1 MIHERNSQKEEQSE
15 EKRIDETFV
24 STCYVSNDDRNDD
37 SFQCICSG
45 YRVSDGGQEAIE
57 VQADEED
64 NAEISIQDEDT
75 DNAEDLMGEAL
86 TLEDAEDASVDT
98 DVFEAG
104 GEADSFSADS
114 GDIAAFADESTGTDE
129 AKVAAAEYLKT
140 NYIDNNN
147 KVITNGGTSVVK
159 SDDGL
164 SYSVGL
170 KTPSGFSL
178 SSIRF
183 KTESSRSSYKS
194 GWYISSD
201 CQWVNV
207 GTRKPSNLVNPG
219 VNRPTAD
226 QGAQALRLF

>member
-1 MIHERNSQKEEQSE
+1 MKKKELMKRLSALAMSAMMTVTMIP
-15 EKRIDETFV
+15 
-24 STCYVSNDDRNDD
+24 SNAFAADIE
-37 SFQCICSG
+37 F
-45 YRVSDGGQEAIE
+45 SDGGQEAIE

-75 DNAEDLMGEAL
+75 DNAEDLMGENL
-86 TLEDAEDASVDT
+86 TVEDSEDASVDT

-129 AKVAAAEYLKT
+129 AKAAAAEYLKT
-140 NYIDNNN
+140 NYIDNN

-170 KTPSGFSL
+170 KTPSGSSL

-219 VNRPTAD
+219 VNRREHRT
-226 QGAQALRLF
+226 LRLF